1 MPFDR
6 SLLVLAAFAIVGTGC
21 SSPASPSRPD
31 LHATVT
37 LAPGESASL
46 GGSVSIG
53 FNSVVNDS
61 RCPADVVC
69 IQGGDALV
77 HIRVPGEVDTVDYE
91 LHTGDTSRA
100 SVAHGAARIEL
111 LELQPYPF
119 SSKTI
124 APEDYRA
131 TLRVTRP

>member
-1 MPFDR
+1 MR
-6 SLLVLAAFAIVGTGC
+6 ILLLAGCLLAATAC
-21 SSPASPSRPD
+21 AEKSPTAP
-31 LHATVT
+31 TVPLNERFT
-37 LAPGESASL
+37 LAPGETV
-46 GGSVSIG
+46 SVDNAG
-53 FNSVVNDS
+53 FRIQFLRVSGDS

-77 HIRVPGEVDTVDYE
+77 HIRVPGEVDTVEYE